1 MMDLEFSSQRA
12 LVLLTSAAALL
23 AVWVPLWRGL
33 RMCFAARRA
42 TRFVPRAAL
51 ERGSDP
57 DARGG
62 IEPLALLMAR
72 VLAKSL
78 RADGGERN
86 PSEFVLDATKQY
98 VQSEYDANY
107 ARVISMY
114 ANLLPPVGLTGNAIG
129 MMVLLVSKHVADAP
143 LELAALGL
151 ALLSTIFALLGYAL
165 LEALKLRLYGRL
177 LRSTDEVV
185 AMHRMAERHRER
197 QSAARGQPSPQTA

>member
-1 MMDLEFSSQRA
+1 MDFEFSSQRA

-23 AVWVPLWRGL
+23 AVWIPLWRGL
-33 RMCFAARRA
+33 RLCSAARRA

-57 DARGG
+57 DPRSP

-78 RADGGERN
+78 RADPAERN

-98 VQSEYDANY
+98 VQSEYDSNY

-129 MMVLLVSKHVADAP
+129 MLVLLVSKHVSDAP

-165 LEALKLRLYGRL
+165 LEALRLRLYGRL
-177 LRSTDEVV
+177 LASLDEVV
-185 AMHRMAERHRER
+185 ALHRLAERHRER
-197 QSAARGQPSPQTA
+197 QSAARPAPSPQTA

>member
-1 MMDLEFSSQRA
+1 MMEVEWTSQRA

-23 AVWVPLWRGL
+23 AVWIPLWRGL

-42 TRFVPRAAL
+42 TRFVPRATL
-51 ERGSDP
+51 ERGADRDSK
-57 DARGG
+57 GG
-62 IEPLALLMAR
+62 VEPLSLLMAR
-72 VLAKSL
+72 VLVKSL
-78 RADGGERN
+78 RAEGAERN

-98 VQSEYDANY
+98 VQNEYDANY

-129 MMVLLVSKHVADAP
+129 MMVLLVSKHVSDAP

-177 LRSTDEVV
+177 LKSLDEVV
-185 AMHRMAERHRER
+185 SMHRQAERHRER
-197 QSAARGQPSPQTA
+197 AAAGRPSPSPQTA